1 MPIRNRL
8 DVPRWF
14 GPEDGKF
21 LREHITEEVWERIKL
36 AHGKEAILDF
46 CAEKGIPLKDVG
58 MYWIK
63 SPEYSVMVKGMKSEV
78 GNSQEEIFQLIAEK
92 LGDYQIPTFQFAADG
107 LQQKCAILN
116 LYDAHLDKIAL
127 AAETG
132 ESSTIEDNVRR
143 YHEGF
148 DTLLNSVL
156 AHDPEVIIF
165 PLGNDFYHAND
176 MTGKTKKGTQ
186 IQYLASPEEAY
197 SIVSMVAIDCIYKL
211 AQTGARIIVPFVKGN
226 HDEDNITILGFWLN
240 QVFKDVKN
248 VEFLPGREQRRYFQY
263 GKNLFGFAHGDK
275 EKNKINHLPILMA
288 QERPKEWADTK
299 YRVWYCGDL
308 HHQFEYEFLRTKD
321 QIGVQVKFLRSVG
334 TSDAYHTDHG
344 WIGVPKTGYA
354 EIYKLDGGRCAG
366 FEVNL

>member
-1 MPIRNRL
+1 MPPIRNRL

-63 SPEYSVMVKGMKSEV
+63 SPEYSVMVKGMKSE
-78 GNSQEEIFQLIAEK
+78 GGSSQEEIFQLIADK

-132 ESSTIEDNVRR
+132 ESSTIEDNVKR

-176 MTGKTKKGTQ
+176 MTGKTKKGYT
-186 IQYLASPEEAY
+186 
-197 SIVSMVAIDCIYKL
+197 D
-211 AQTGARIIVPFVKGN
+211 
-226 HDEDNITILGFWLN
+226 TILGIS
-240 QVFKDVKN
+240 
-248 VEFLPGREQRRYFQY
+248 RRGIQHCIY
-263 GKNLFGFAHGDK
+263 GC
-275 EKNKINHLPILMA
+275 
-288 QERPKEWADTK
+288 
-299 YRVWYCGDL
+299 YRL
-308 HHQFEYEFLRTKD
+308 HIQ
-321 QIGVQVKFLRSVG
+321 VG
-334 TSDAYHTDHG
+334 TD
-344 WIGVPKTGYA
+344 
-354 EIYKLDGGRCAG
+354 RCKNNCTIRQRKPRRG
-366 FEVNL
+366 QHHDTRILVEPSIQGCQKRRVFTR